1 MNSRDIQELEL
12 TGFGWWA
19 SEIFE
24 GEEDVNLALSSS
36 ETWGLH
42 QGRAYERM
50 NKAWGLDDACT

>member
-12 TGFGWWA
+12 ISFGWWA
-19 SEIFE
+19 SEILRERKMFSLE
-24 GEEDVNLALSSS
+24 LSGS

-50 NKAWGLDDACT
+50 NRLGD